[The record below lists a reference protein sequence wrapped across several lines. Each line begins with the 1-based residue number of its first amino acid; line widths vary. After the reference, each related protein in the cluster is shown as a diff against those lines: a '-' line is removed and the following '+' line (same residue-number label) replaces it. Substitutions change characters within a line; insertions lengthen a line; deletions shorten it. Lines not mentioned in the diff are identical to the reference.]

1 MTVKNLSLFAT
12 AVLVL
17 TALSL
22 LVKHS
27 LFASAPVLIAGQ
39 VMAGL
44 LMVWARVTFGLRS
57 LHAAATPTAGG
68 LITTGPYRFLR
79 HPIYSAILLFLWAGV
94 ASHVSLLNMVL
105 GVLASGAIAVRIG
118 TEERLVVERY
128 PEYAAYAA
136 RTRRVI
142 PFVL

>member
-1 MTVKNLSLFAT
+1 
-12 AVLVL
+12 
-17 TALSL
+17 
-22 LVKHS
+22 
-27 LFASAPVLIAGQ
+27 
-39 VMAGL
+39 
-44 LMVWARVTFGLRS
+44 MVWARLTFGLRS

-68 LITTGPYRFLR
+68 LVTTGPYRLMR

-94 ASHVSLLNMVL
+94 ASHLSPLSVVL
-105 GVLASGAIAVRIG
+105 GVLATGAIAVRLS
-118 TEERLVVERY
+118 TEERLVIMRY